1 MANEFYA
8 MLASILNSRHGH
20 MDGGAAKKIA
30 ASNLP
35 MEDSACRCGNRCVD
49 DPAGGSTVI

>member
-1 MANEFYA
+1 MANEFYV
-8 MLASILNSRHGH
+8 MLTPILNSRHGWWR
-20 MDGGAAKKIA
+20 GKKTA

-49 DPAGGSTVI
+49 DPAGGLTVV